1 MKEGYIKRKTSTI
14 PFGYEL
20 DEEVAGYLK
29 PIPEQIEALQI
40 AEDLVAGESISLRD
54 ACEWI
59 EYKTERRISPAGLKK
74 HIDKK
79 YGKREQRIARL
90 GEEPTSLLDRL

>member
-14 PFGYEL
+14 PFGYETSEV
-20 DEEVAGYLK
+20 DGYFRPVPEEL
-29 PIPEQIEALQI
+29 EALKV

-54 ACEWI
+54 ACDWI
-59 EYKTERRISPAGLKK
+59 EFKTQRSITAAGLKK

-79 YGKREQRIARL
+79 YGKREQRLERL
-90 GEEPTSLLDRL
+90 GTESTSLLDRF